1 MMIIDYV
8 CIFIFTIL
16 SYLNPQFWDLTRTV
30 YMLGK
35 HLTTEL
41 YDLYVYSTGDIAW
54 DRVFA

>member
-16 SYLNPQFWDLTRTV
+16 SYLNPQFWDQTRTV

-35 HLTTEL
+35 HSTTEL
-41 YDLYVYSTGDIAW
+41 RLYFMTYMFIALGI
-54 DRVFA
+54 